1 MTHKRLL
8 LFFFLSLALLFGRAE
23 GVAPWSMRPEFKRS
37 WGITFGGGAYHTM
50 AYTPN
55 AKLFTGVFALDVKR
69 QFSPALALGLEG
81 NMLLPNQNLLQSH
94 SSRGLIYLYGGI
106 NLVNLF
112 ATAPPNPRRVELEG
126 LVSIGWGHNFK
137 EESANRDL
145 GASYLVS
152 KLGVNLNWY
161 LNAERSW
168 ALNVRPAL
176 FYDLRT
182 DKENTQIE
190 YNIQK
195 ASMMVSVGFMYRW
208 GAGEYSRSQAYFPSV
223 PVRFEDEKRGAKE
236 ADRSTY
242 VLPQAAADGKRSRSR
257 TLPTPA
263 MALDAVQRSDLQPTT
278 RAVAESKRTAMS
290 YADSARRVVQG
301 NREAVT
307 ANGHSATAQ
316 AQKAEASGM
325 VVSTVS
331 EQKAVVGTAHDA
343 AKADS
348 RVVYYSPEEYVVNH
362 EPVKTVV
369 RGVKQATPAVD
380 SSGLVVRATASM
392 GDAEVAAA
400 TTRPAR
406 QKNNRAEE
414 RAEAVPVVRQT
425 AHQAETSAAHAPST
439 PVVTR
444 EDGAGGVVKSAGQS
458 VETVNQ
464 PWTERAEKVARRS
477 EQSSRAEQRQEQGA
491 GQQVPVK
498 PSQRDAVIATA
509 LPPVHEGVVIETPD
523 PVAPVPELDVESLP
537 AMPIVVES
545 PLQNEAETS
554 QTDEA
559 ASTPRRAST
568 KKTHTE
574 EFDIYFAAGSAAVS
588 GTPLEEVVRLANYL
602 RRNPSAKVTLSG
614 YVSVGE
620 NKVLARRRVEGV
632 RALLVGRYGV
642 DVRRVRATANGV
654 AYFSPQSAKNRVVV
668 AYAGD

>member
-8 LFFFLSLALLFGRAE
+8 LFFFLSLALLSGRAE

-112 ATAPPNPRRVELEG
+112 AAAPPNPRRVELEG

-223 PVRFEDEKRGAKE
+223 PVRFEDEKWGAKE

-242 VLPQAAADGKRSRSR
+242 VLPQAAADGKQSRSR

-290 YADSARRVVQG
+290 YADSARRAMQE

-325 VVSTVS
+325 VVATVS

-348 RVVYYSPEEYVVNH
+348 RVVYYSPDEYVVNH

-369 RGVKQATPAVD
+369 RGVKKATPAVD

-392 GDAEVAAA
+392 SDAEVAAA

-439 PVVTR
+439 PVVTQ
-444 EDGAGGVVKSAGQS
+444 EDGAGGAVKSAGQP

-464 PWTERAEKVARRS
+464 ARTERAEKVARRS
-477 EQSSRAEQRQEQGA
+477 EQSSRAEQRQEQSA

-537 AMPIVVES
+537 TMPIVVES
-545 PLQNEAETS
+545 PLQNEAEPS

-559 ASTPRRAST
+559 ASAPRRAST

-642 DVRRVRATANGV
+642 EARRVRATANGV

>member
-1 MTHKRLL
+1 
-8 LFFFLSLALLFGRAE
+8 
-23 GVAPWSMRPEFKRS
+23 
-37 WGITFGGGAYHTM
+37 M

-195 ASMMVSVGFMYRW
+195 ASMMVSIGFMYRW
-208 GAGEYSRSQAYFPSV
+208 GAGEYSHSQAYFPSV

-242 VLPQAAADGKRSRSR
+242 VLPQAAADGKQSRSR

-290 YADSARRVVQG
+290 YADSARRAMQE
-301 NREAVT
+301 NRET
-307 ANGHSATAQ
+307 ATTSGQKVTAQ

-325 VVSTVS
+325 AVSTVA
-331 EQKAVVGTAHDA
+331 EQKTVVGTAHDA

-348 RVVYYSPEEYVVNH
+348 RVVYYSPDEYVVNH
-362 EPVKTVV
+362 EPVKTVA
-369 RGVKQATPAVD
+369 RGVKKATPAVD

-392 GDAEVAAA
+392 SDAEVAAA

-414 RAEAVPVVRQT
+414 RAEAVPVVHQT
-425 AHQAETSAAHAPST
+425 AHQAESSAAHAPST
-439 PVVTR
+439 PVLTR
-444 EDGAGGVVKSAGQS
+444 ENGAGGVVKSAGQP

-464 PWTERAEKVARRS
+464 PRTERAEKVARRS
-477 EQSSRAEQRQEQGA
+477 EKSSRAEQRQEQGA
-491 GQQVPVK
+491 GQQVPVN
-498 PSQRDAVIATA
+498 PSQRDTVIATA

-537 AMPIVVES
+537 TMPIVVES
-545 PLQNEAETS
+545 PLQNEAEAS

-559 ASTPRRAST
+559 ASAPRRVST
-568 KKTHTE
+568 KKTRTE

-642 DVRRVRATANGV
+642 DARRVRATANGV
-654 AYFSPQSAKNRVVV
+654 AYFSPQLAKNRVVV

>member
-8 LFFFLSLALLFGRAE
+8 LFFFLSLALLSGRAE

-112 ATAPPNPRRVELEG
+112 AAAPPNPRRVELEG

-223 PVRFEDEKRGAKE
+223 PVRFEDEKRGAKD

-242 VLPQAAADGKRSRSR
+242 VLPQAAADGKQSRSR

-331 EQKAVVGTAHDA
+331 EQKAVGGTAHDA

-348 RVVYYSPEEYVVNH
+348 RVVYYSPDEYVVNH
-362 EPVKTVV
+362 EPIKTVT
-369 RGVKQATPAVD
+369 RGVKKATPAVD

-425 AHQAETSAAHAPST
+425 AHQAETSTAHAPST

-444 EDGAGGVVKSAGQS
+444 EDGAGGVMKSADR
-458 VETVNQ
+458 
-464 PWTERAEKVARRS
+464 PAEVVKQARGDRS
-477 EQSSRAEQRQEQGA
+477 EKGTRRADKGTRAEQPQEQGA

-509 LPPVHEGVVIETPD
+509 VPAGHEGVVIETPD

-537 AMPIVVES
+537 TMPIVVES

-559 ASTPRRAST
+559 TSAPRREST
-568 KKTHTE
+568 KKTRTE
-574 EFDIYFAAGSAAVS
+574 EFDIYFAAGSAVVS

-620 NKVLARRRVEGV
+620 NKVLARRRMEGV

-642 DVRRVRATANGV
+642 EARRVRATANGV

>member
-8 LFFFLSLALLFGRAE
+8 LFFFLSLALLSGRAE

-112 ATAPPNPRRVELEG
+112 AAAPPNPRRVELEG

-223 PVRFEDEKRGAKE
+223 PVRFEDEKRGAKD

-316 AQKAEASGM
+316 AQKSEASGM

-348 RVVYYSPEEYVVNH
+348 RVVYYSQDEYVVNH
-362 EPVKTVV
+362 EPVKTVA
-369 RGVKQATPAVD
+369 RGVKKATPAVD

-392 GDAEVAAA
+392 SDAEVAAA

-444 EDGAGGVVKSAGQS
+444 ENGAGGVAKSAGQP

-464 PWTERAEKVARRS
+464 PRTERTEKVARRS
-477 EQSSRAEQRQEQGA
+477 EQSSRTEQHQEQGA
-491 GQQVPVK
+491 GQQVPVN
-498 PSQRDAVIATA
+498 PSQRDTVIATA

-537 AMPIVVES
+537 TMPIVVES
-545 PLQNEAETS
+545 PLQNEAEAS

-559 ASTPRRAST
+559 ASAPRRVST
-568 KKTHTE
+568 KKTRTE

-642 DVRRVRATANGV
+642 DARRVRATANGV
-654 AYFSPQSAKNRVVV
+654 AYFSPQLAKNRVVV

>member
-1 MTHKRLL
+1 
-8 LFFFLSLALLFGRAE
+8 
-23 GVAPWSMRPEFKRS
+23 
-37 WGITFGGGAYHTM
+37 M

-290 YADSARRVVQG
+290 YADSARRAMQE

-307 ANGHSATAQ
+307 ASGQKATAQ

-348 RVVYYSPEEYVVNH
+348 RVVYYSPDEYVVNH
-362 EPVKTVV
+362 EPVKTVA

-392 GDAEVAAA
+392 SDAEVAAA
-400 TTRPAR
+400 TTRPTR

-414 RAEAVPVVRQT
+414 RAESVPVVRQT
-425 AHQAETSAAHAPST
+425 AHQAETSAAHTPST

-444 EDGAGGVVKSAGQS
+444 EDGAGGVAKSAGQP

-464 PWTERAEKVARRS
+464 ARTERAEKVARRS
-477 EQSSRAEQRQEQGA
+477 EKSSRAEQRQEQGA

-498 PSQRDAVIATA
+498 ASQRDAVIATA

-537 AMPIVVES
+537 TMPIVIES
-545 PLQNEAETS
+545 PLQNEAEPS
-554 QTDEA
+554 RTDEA
-559 ASTPRRAST
+559 ASAPRRAST

-642 DVRRVRATANGV
+642 EARRVRATANGV
-654 AYFSPQSAKNRVVV
+654 VYFSPQSAKNRVVV

>member
-8 LFFFLSLALLFGRAE
+8 LFFFLSLALLSGRAE

-242 VLPQAAADGKRSRSR
+242 VLPQAAADGKQSRSR

-278 RAVAESKRTAMS
+278 RAVAESKRTAMF

-307 ANGHSATAQ
+307 ANGHSATVQ
-316 AQKAEASGM
+316 AQKAEACRSCGCFDERCR
-325 VVSTVS
+325 SCGS
-331 EQKAVVGTAHDA
+331 DDA
-343 AKADS
+343 
-348 RVVYYSPEEYVVNH
+348 P
-362 EPVKTVV
+362 
-369 RGVKQATPAVD
+369 
-380 SSGLVVRATASM
+380 RAS
-392 GDAEVAAA
+392 
-400 TTRPAR
+400 
-406 QKNNRAEE
+406 K
-414 RAEAVPVVRQT
+414 
-425 AHQAETSAAHAPST
+425 
-439 PVVTR
+439 
-444 EDGAGGVVKSAGQS
+444 
-458 VETVNQ
+458 
-464 PWTERAEKVARRS
+464 
-477 EQSSRAEQRQEQGA
+477 EQS
-491 GQQVPVK
+491 
-498 PSQRDAVIATA
+498 
-509 LPPVHEGVVIETPD
+509 
-523 PVAPVPELDVESLP
+523 
-537 AMPIVVES
+537 
-545 PLQNEAETS
+545 
-554 QTDEA
+554 
-559 ASTPRRAST
+559 RR
-568 KKTHTE
+568 
-574 EFDIYFAAGSAAVS
+574 
-588 GTPLEEVVRLANYL
+588 GTC
-602 RRNPSAKVTLSG
+602 
-614 YVSVGE
+614 
-620 NKVLARRRVEGV
+620 
-632 RALLVGRYGV
+632 
-642 DVRRVRATANGV
+642 
-654 AYFSPQSAKNRVVV
+654 
-668 AYAGD
+668 